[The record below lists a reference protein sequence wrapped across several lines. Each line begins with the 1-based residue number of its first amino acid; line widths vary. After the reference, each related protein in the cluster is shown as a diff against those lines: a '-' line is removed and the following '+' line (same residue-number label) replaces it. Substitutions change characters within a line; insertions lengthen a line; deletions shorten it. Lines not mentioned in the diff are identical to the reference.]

1 MLNDAT
7 IKVPKNVEDA
17 INSCTDPSSLR
28 QVALNAMA
36 DAGIIV
42 RHHGDDLN
50 YRLNPDAVERP
61 AASSLPVAR
70 PAAEPTVYRIIYPH
84 GNDRYEISGTSEQEL
99 DQKEARIRSVFGGQ
113 R

>member
-7 IKVPKNVEDA
+7 LKNVPKSVEDA

-28 QVALNAMA
+28 QMALNSMA
-36 DAGIIV
+36 EAGIIV
-42 RHHGDDLN
+42 RHRGDDLN

-61 AASSLPVAR
+61 AASTMPDSR
-70 PAAEPTVYRIIYPH
+70 PAAEPTCMRVIYPH
-84 GNDRYEISGTSEQEL
+84 GNDRIELFGNSESEL
-99 DQKEARIRSVFGGQ
+99 DQKERLIRAMY